1 MWSEPHDNGSVID
14 GLTVKYRLTIM
25 ESNTTNWNMTE
36 TKAMNSFNV
45 TNLTANTEYLI
56 VLEAGNNLGFGGNIT
71 KNITTLS
78 EGTLCDLCI

>member
-1 MWSEPHDNGSVID
+1 MWSEPHDKGSVTD
-14 GLTVKYRLTIM
+14 GPTSKYRLTIM

-56 VLEAGNNLGFGGNIT
+56 VLEAGNNLGFGENIT

-78 EGTLCDLCI
+78 EGKLCDL